1 MDKMAFMQEL
11 EYRLRHLTDEDK
23 YDALEYYSEYI
34 DDLNLAPG
42 EDVCMRIGTPREV
55 AQLIIDQT
63 TERKIDEQTEK
74 RTTKGSLKIIW
85 LSILGIFASPIA
97 LPLAIILIV
106 LMIVGIIVAGSVLIS
121 FYSTGGGLIVAG
133 AGTIVTGIAAGSL
146 AGRLVA
152 IGAGIMLIGIGM
164 LVIIGTVKLT
174 QLMVR
179 GISALVRLGISKRRT
194 QANVTQQS
202 RCI

>member
-42 EDVCMRIGTPREV
+42 EDVCAHIGSPRDV

-63 TERKIDEQTEK
+63 TERRIDEQQEK
-74 RTTKGSLKIIW
+74 NTTKGSAKILW

-97 LPLAIILIV
+97 LPIAILLIV
-106 LMIVGIIVAGSVLIS
+106 LLFVGIIVAGSILIS
-121 FYSTGGGLIVAG
+121 FYCTGGSLIAAG
-133 AGTIVTGIAAGSL
+133 GFSIIAGFSAGSL
-146 AGRLVA
+146 ANRLVV
-152 IGAGIMLIGIGM
+152 IGAGIILIGLGLM
-164 LVIIGTVKLT
+164 AIIGTVKLT
-174 QLMVR
+174 QLLVR
-179 GISALVRLGISKRRT
+179 GISAAVKHSISRRRSRT
-194 QANVTQQS
+194 AMTQQNTY
-202 RCI
+202 